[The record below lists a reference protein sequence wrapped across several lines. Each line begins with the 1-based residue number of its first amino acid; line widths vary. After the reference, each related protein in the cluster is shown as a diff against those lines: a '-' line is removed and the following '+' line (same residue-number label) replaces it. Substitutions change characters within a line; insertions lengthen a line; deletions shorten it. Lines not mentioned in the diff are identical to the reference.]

1 MRKLPL
7 VALIACSGALLCSPA
22 AQATVGLFQ
31 SPTGNIG
38 CYMDAGGVRCDI
50 RFKDWATPK
59 RPKWCDVDYG
69 QGLGV
74 GKKGRATF
82 VCAGDT
88 AIDKTSPVL
97 AYGHSRSA
105 GRFTCVSK
113 AEGMTCRNRHNGHG
127 FFLSRQSYRRF

>member
-7 VALIACSGALLCSPA
+7 AALIATLAGLSAAPV
-22 AQATVGLFQ
+22 AQAKRGPFQ

-38 CYMDAGGVRCDI
+38 CYIDTGFVRCDI
-50 RFKDWATPK
+50 ALHDWATPK
-59 RPKWCDVDYG
+59 RPKSCELDYG
-69 QGLGV
+69 QGLAV
-74 GKKGRATF
+74 DKSGRAGF

-88 AIDKTSPVL
+88 TLHQGPVL
-97 AYGHSRSA
+97 GYGHSRSA

-113 AEGMTCRNRHNGHG
+113 AAGMTCRNRNNGHG